1 MGVNGGARC
10 NDDEQPKRRPDFPPH
25 QRNDGRKQDGLDDPD
40 GCKGGR
46 CWPLQLS
53 LDVACRWMVVATE
66 GLGGISLVSQ
76 YHRESVLAGA
86 AAPRGFTIRLDGGRA
101 NDREASRPRAPDF
114 E

>member
-1 MGVNGGARC
+1 
-10 NDDEQPKRRPDFPPH
+10 
-25 QRNDGRKQDGLDDPD
+25 
-40 GCKGGR
+40 
-46 CWPLQLS
+46 
-53 LDVACRWMVVATE
+53 MVVATE